1 MEKDC
6 REGSTSEEQQKQ
18 AYQQGSFQTV
28 CQEDHSGLHCKNQF
42 IQKDQEEMRQ
52 EIEDK
57 LEEVDQP
64 ELDYERRMLAS
75 LKKLSFETEEDEVIE

>member
-1 MEKDC
+1 
-6 REGSTSEEQQKQ
+6 
-18 AYQQGSFQTV
+18 
-28 CQEDHSGLHCKNQF
+28 
-42 IQKDQEEMRQ
+42 MRQ